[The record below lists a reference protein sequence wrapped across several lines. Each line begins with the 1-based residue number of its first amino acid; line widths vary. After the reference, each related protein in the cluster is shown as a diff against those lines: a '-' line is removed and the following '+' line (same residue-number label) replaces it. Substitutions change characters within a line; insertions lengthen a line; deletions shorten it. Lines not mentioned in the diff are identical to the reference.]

1 MWKVGAVALVVLLA
15 ACARSSDPGGPVVAV
30 QGVEERPCR
39 DAEDADVCV
48 DVTLEHVRGGAVD
61 VMCELVLLR
70 RSADGVE
77 EVAASFGPFDV
88 GRVAPNE
95 TVRST
100 LSQQLE
106 ASPGEGTWTAS
117 CSDGPEG

>member
-1 MWKVGAVALVVLLA
+1 MWKVGAVAPVVLLA
-15 ACARSSDPGGPVVAV
+15 ACARSSDPGGAVVAV

-39 DAEDADVCV
+39 DAEA
-48 DVTLEHVRGGAVD
+48 AD

-77 EVAASFGPFDV
+77 EVAASFGPFDA
-88 GRVAPNE
+88 GRAAPNE

-100 LSQQLE
+100 LSQRLE